1 MPITL
6 EGYFVEFAISVIEIE
21 EVLEARIAS
30 FLQSSDRSLNIF
42 NFKSL
47 FSVAAST
54 IRSALSTDFFR
65 FVLILIFASVSS
77 LSSSDIFSFSTI
89 LVKFFSITFIA
100 LSSES

>member
-42 NFKSL
+42 KGNL
-47 FSVAAST
+47 
-54 IRSALSTDFFR
+54 LN
-65 FVLILIFASVSS
+65 
-77 LSSSDIFSFSTI
+77 
-89 LVKFFSITFIA
+89 
-100 LSSES
+100 